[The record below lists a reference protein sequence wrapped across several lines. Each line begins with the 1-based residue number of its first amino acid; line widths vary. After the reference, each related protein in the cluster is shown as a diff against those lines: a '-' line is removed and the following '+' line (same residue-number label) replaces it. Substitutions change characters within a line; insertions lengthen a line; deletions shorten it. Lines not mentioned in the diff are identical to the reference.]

1 MSESIYGLH
10 CDFVYRGGH
19 FIEVSGPQMQSGQVC
34 KLELNMLE
42 HNDVPSLLPLKVE
55 EIDFQLKLYYPLSGM
70 RRLSEHLRI
79 VPPDL
84 EQYFRILH
92 QIVLALEQAADYML
106 TENNHVLSESYIF
119 VQPDYE
125 EIGLLYLPLKQIQ
138 KPDWREELSTLAVSM
153 LEHVQQVS
161 GDGVQTIL
169 RTLKDPS
176 CTLTQLIQ
184 LLEKQL
190 ESLQK
195 GDASS
200 SGRLKPEHGWLDA
213 NTEIDVNRE
222 IDANTEPEM
231 TEPVTAAKEDW
242 LSDPAPRIL
251 SDGTRSH
258 QKVFRFAN
266 HAFSAYLFAGLALL
280 ILAAL
285 LTRLYLAFPGR
296 GLLYTVIAIF
306 LCAVAGACLYLI
318 RQRSLKQKGE
328 LHDLMD
334 GEPLDSW
341 ELIDESSLTD
351 AGSRWKPLGNDNIP
365 DDDPNPAG
373 DVNASDHTE
382 NYYRTLPEHTTL
394 LRNPE
399 ATSWLRPA
407 DHSKSWEETEESDQ
421 SARAIR
427 AYLEWSPE
435 DHVSQAT
442 RYVIT
447 RQRVVIGRDSE
458 RADLVYPR
466 PGISRAHAELI
477 QEEDDFYLVD
487 LGSKNGTWINGVP
500 AAAYKRYPLA
510 DGDRLRF
517 AHDEMIFRLLKS
529 SP

>member
-1 MSESIYGLH
+1 
-10 CDFVYRGGH
+10 H

-195 GDASS
+195 GGDASS

-213 NTEIDVNRE
+213 N
-222 IDANTEPEM
+222 
-231 TEPVTAAKEDW
+231 
-242 LSDPAPRIL
+242 
-251 SDGTRSH
+251 
-258 QKVFRFAN
+258 
-266 HAFSAYLFAGLALL
+266 
-280 ILAAL
+280 
-285 LTRLYLAFPGR
+285 
-296 GLLYTVIAIF
+296 
-306 LCAVAGACLYLI
+306 
-318 RQRSLKQKGE
+318 
-328 LHDLMD
+328 
-334 GEPLDSW
+334 
-341 ELIDESSLTD
+341 
-351 AGSRWKPLGNDNIP
+351 
-365 DDDPNPAG
+365 
-373 DVNASDHTE
+373 
-382 NYYRTLPEHTTL
+382 
-394 LRNPE
+394 
-399 ATSWLRPA
+399 
-407 DHSKSWEETEESDQ
+407 
-421 SARAIR
+421 
-427 AYLEWSPE
+427 
-435 DHVSQAT
+435 
-442 RYVIT
+442 
-447 RQRVVIGRDSE
+447 
-458 RADLVYPR
+458 
-466 PGISRAHAELI
+466 
-477 QEEDDFYLVD
+477 
-487 LGSKNGTWINGVP
+487 
-500 AAAYKRYPLA
+500 
-510 DGDRLRF
+510 
-517 AHDEMIFRLLKS
+517 
-529 SP
+529 